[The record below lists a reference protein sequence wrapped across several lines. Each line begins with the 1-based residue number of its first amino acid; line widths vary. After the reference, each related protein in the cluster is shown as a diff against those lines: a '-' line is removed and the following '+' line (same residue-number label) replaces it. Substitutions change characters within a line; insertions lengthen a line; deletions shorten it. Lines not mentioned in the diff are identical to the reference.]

1 MVTAAIGRA
10 QVISKAGP
18 AAALGMDPA
27 MEGHLCCSPQRG
39 GIMKRQRIAVEVEV
53 HRKETHNHAAP
64 LG

>member
-10 QVISKAGP
+10 QGVPKAGP

-27 MEGHLCCSPQRG
+27 MEGHLCCSLKV
-39 GIMKRQRIAVEVEV
+39 GIMKRQRIAVELEV
-53 HRKETHNHAAP
+53 HRRDTLSHAAP